1 MEQVKKFTPYVV
13 LVIMILIQ
21 YYFAYS
27 NQIPVLMPKM

>member
-27 NQIPVLMPKM
+27 NQIPVLMTKM

>member
-27 NQIPVLMPKM
+27 NQIPVLMSKM